1 MDMVLAW
8 GRLTQARRKATLE
21 TSLLGLLITG
31 VTVLNVDTLAIMSAL
46 SRYMRSLQV
55 VLATCV
61 KISWMEAERKFC
73 HFIIA

>member
-31 VTVLNVDTLAIMSAL
+31 VTVLIMEM
-46 SRYMRSLQV
+46 Y
-55 VLATCV
+55 
-61 KISWMEAERKFC
+61 KIQ
-73 HFIIA
+73 